1 MKAKKLDLVGLIMDD
16 ESGELKAEDTLVLF
30 AELVRTGQ
38 AWTLQ
43 GHYGRQATEL
53 IRQGYISTSGEVL
66 KAL

>member
-1 MKAKKLDLVGLIMDD
+1 MKKSKLNLVDMIIDY
-16 ESGELKAEDTLVLF
+16 ESGELEAEATLELF
-30 AELVRTGQ
+30 AGLVKNGM

-43 GHYGRQATEL
+43 GSYGRMAESL

>member
-1 MKAKKLDLVGLIMDD
+1 MKKNKINLVDMVIDY

-43 GHYGRQATEL
+43 GSYGRMAESL
-53 IRQGYISTSGEVL
+53 IQQGYISKSGKVL